1 MTNFSRMTFREQ
13 VDKDKAK
20 ILLSYDNEALRDK
33 LFPLDRVDN
42 ENGADIYSPDNYV
55 KCLKRWLKRI
65 LKDSNTVMD
74 TEYKYSTNLKTCG
87 RIYVKGFGVQSLKG
101 VLRGYLVKDYYDDYD
116 MKNCHPT
123 LLLWLMKRY
132 FPALPRAKLTE
143 YVNNRKVVLERES
156 LQKTQIIISMYMS
169 KPIKTSNQFLKD
181 LDKEFKIIQ
190 NTLFTEKLTA
200 DLEKYEILK
209 GLKKKNA
216 KASFLSVV
224 LDCIENDI
232 LQKAS
237 QLYEDDVCVPMFDGF
252 LMRKGRKEEDVIKK
266 LNNMSREYGIEW
278 VRKDHDD
285 GFEPHEDEYQDRSM
299 NYDVVKAD
307 FEKEHLMI
315 MSPCIFIREKIID
328 GKRSYYC
335 YNRNDF
341 MNVVAP
347 YKYCEYNADGE
358 RVEHKFFGR
367 WLEDPKRRHYDTIE
381 FIPKKEVRNNVYNT
395 FNGFEITDETECVYD
410 ENAVKIFTDH
420 IDFLVGYESEAK
432 EYVIKYLAHLIQKPY
447 ELPAVALLF
456 KSKQGF
462 GKDKLLDIV
471 SSILGKDY
479 LHRTA
484 NVEDI
489 FGNFNAD
496 VKDKLIIQLNELEG
510 KDGFSNKEKL
520 KNFITETS
528 TSINDKNVKKYTQN
542 NYSRVIIMSNN
553 AQPVEIP
560 VDDRRFAVFQSH
572 FEKPSSEYFKNLVD
586 IEDDKNKLASIHRF
600 LSAVKLS
607 NFDLRNRRPKTK
619 AYKEMRTMNQ
629 NPFYPYLLSNFEG
642 DKYKNTF
649 ISSKTRK
656 GSGDVYVKSKDLL
669 DTYREHLYDI
679 NETWRKIDFKQLR
692 VMLMD
697 LSIEKKQVKIDGV
710 NNDYYIINRVNLLER
725 LKAMNIVCKNEELTC
740 DDFE

>member
-1 MTNFSRMTFREQ
+1 M
-13 VDKDKAK
+13 
-20 ILLSYDNEALRDK
+20 
-33 LFPLDRVDN
+33 
-42 ENGADIYSPDNYV
+42 
-55 KCLKRWLKRI
+55 KRWLKRI
-65 LKDSNTVMD
+65 LKDNNTVID

-132 FPALPRAKLTE
+132 FPTLPRTKLTE

-156 LQKTQIIISMYMS
+156 LQKTQIIVSMYMS
-169 KPIKTSNQFLKD
+169 KPIKTSNQFLKE

-190 NTLFTEKLTA
+190 NTLFTEKLGG
-200 DLEKYEILK
+200 DLEKYETLK

-232 LQKAS
+232 LQKAANV
-237 QLYEDDVCVPMFDGF
+237 YEDDMCVPMFDGF
-252 LMRKGRKEEDVIKK
+252 LMRKGHKEEDVINK
-266 LNNMSREYGIEW
+266 LNNVSRDYGIEW

-315 MSPCIFIREKIID
+315 MSPCIFIREKIVD
-328 GKRSYYC
+328 GKRTYSC
-335 YNRNDF
+335 YNKQDF

-347 YKYCEYNADGE
+347 YKYCEYNAEGE

-367 WLEDPKRRHYDTIE
+367 WLEDPKRRQYDSIE
-381 FIPKKEVRNNVYNT
+381 FIPKKEVRDTVYNT
-395 FNGFEITDETECVYD
+395 FNGFNINEETKCEYD

-420 IDFLVGYESEAK
+420 IDFLVGYEAEAK
-432 EYVIKYLAHLIQKPY
+432 DYLIKYLAHLIQRPY

-462 GKDKLLDIV
+462 GKDKLLDIMA
-471 SSILGKDY
+471 SILGRDY

-496 VKDKLIIQLNELEG
+496 AKDKLIIQLNELEG
-510 KDGFSNKEKL
+510 KDGFANKEKL

-528 TSINDKNVKKYTQN
+528 TTINDKNVKKYTQN
-542 NYSRVIIMSNN
+542 NYARVIIMSNN
-553 AQPVEIP
+553 ANPVEIP

-572 FEKPSSEYFKNLVD
+572 YQKPSREYFNNLVQ
-586 IEDDKNKLASIHRF
+586 IEDSPNKLASLYRF
-600 LSAVKLS
+600 LSNVNIS
-607 NFDLRNRRPKTK
+607 HFDLRNQRPKTK
-619 AYKEMRTMNQ
+619 AYKNMRENSQ
-629 NPFYPYLLSNFEG
+629 NPFYPYLMDNFEG
-642 DKYKNTF
+642 EKYKYTF

-656 GSGDVYVKSKDLL
+656 GNGHVYIKSKDLL
-669 DTYREHLYDI
+669 DSYRNHLDDI
-679 NETWRKIDFKQLR
+679 NENWRRVDFKIMKT
-692 VMLMD
+692 MLLELD
-697 LSIEKKQVKIDGV
+697 IEKKQVKIDGV
-710 NNDYYIINRVNLLER
+710 NNDYYIIDRPELMRR
-725 LKAMNIVCKNEELTC
+725 LNAMDVVSKSDELTC